1 MTMFLAMLVKPL
13 VALLFFGVALG
24 VGRVVI
30 ALIPEGRVKRLLTR
44 PIGRQAA
51 DRRWR

>member
-13 VALLFFGVALG
+13 VALVFFGLALG
-24 VGRVVI
+24 VARLVI

-44 PIGRQAA
+44 PIGRQAT
-51 DRRWR
+51 DRGWR

>member
-1 MTMFLAMLVKPL
+1 MEMFWAMAMKPL
-13 VALLFFGVALG
+13 VAVLFFGLALG
-24 VGRVVI
+24 LARLLM
-30 ALIPEGRVKRLLTR
+30 ALIPEGRVKRLLTS